1 MGITFFAH
9 LSYAV
14 RQQQS
19 WWLQVTQRVVSIGQ
33 NTTCPHLGGRISASL
48 MVKAVSTMSDEY

>member
-14 RQQQS
+14 RHQQS
-19 WWLQVTQRVVSIGQ
+19 WWLQVTRRVVSIGQ
-33 NTTCPHLGGRISASL
+33 NTTCPHLGGRIPASL
-48 MVKAVSTMSDEY
+48 IVKAVSTMSDEY